1 MGQFR
6 LRVGLAL
13 LGDGVWGQSGHRRPK
28 IFLAPKQTPN
38 LWCTMRR
45 WIDELSFSARVV
57 LTALVVAIMIAVVAW
72 EMIEKPF

>member
-1 MGQFR
+1 MVGQFR

-13 LGDGVWGQSGHRRPK
+13 LATVPGANPGTGAQRFFSPQNK
-28 IFLAPKQTPN
+28 N

-57 LTALVVAIMIAVVAW
+57 LTALVVAIMIAMVAW
-72 EMIEKPF
+72 DLIEMSF